1 MEPFA
6 EMEKTGGKRKEF
18 LLYTLCL
25 RSLFNISLLPGPWL
39 EESGIQVGKGGDMSL
54 RVSSVQTLLKCREL
68 CRFSVGRRRKSSGA
82 PVSTG

>member
-18 LLYTLCL
+18 LLYTLRL

-39 EESGIQVGKGGDMSL
+39 EESGIQAGKGDDMSL
-54 RVSSVQTLLKCREL
+54 
-68 CRFSVGRRRKSSGA
+68 
-82 PVSTG
+82 